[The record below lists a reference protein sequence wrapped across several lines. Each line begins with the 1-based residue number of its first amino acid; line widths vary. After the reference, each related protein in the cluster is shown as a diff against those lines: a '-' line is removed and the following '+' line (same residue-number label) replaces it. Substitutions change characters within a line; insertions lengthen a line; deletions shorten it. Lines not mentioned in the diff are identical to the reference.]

1 MSLVNIIKK
10 YDIEALIMDFDN
22 TITTKN
28 SSTSF
33 GVFNNQFDSEYRE
46 IKRELDRKTVNNYD
60 ELELLDIWNTKL
72 KLLEKY
78 YDNKILKEV
87 RDEFVIRKDFFE
99 LYDYLNENSIKLIIC
114 SSGFRPLIKYILNEN
129 NIYNYELFAN
139 DFSTNSEDVITPM
152 NKNKFLKNIGKNII
166 VGDQFMDLTMANE
179 NTILK
184 VGIDILKKDRGMFD
198 FVITGGDMND
208 GSS

>member
-129 NIYNYELFAN
+129 NIYNYELYAN

-152 NKNKFLKNIGKNII
+152 NKNKFLKIELDRVNGLDLDAVVEATNII
-166 VGDQFMDLTMANE
+166 NPILDEKDLIEE
-179 NTILK
+179 NYILD
-184 VGIDILKKDRGMFD
+184 VCSN
-198 FVITGGDMND
+198 GGYYE
-208 GSS
+208 